1 MAYQKQQGASR
12 FFSSLTTKLQF
23 SLLFLSLV
31 GIAFGVKSYYHVLND
46 FGENAAASFEHDL
59 YIQILIAI
67 VVNAAVGWYIHGAT
81 TKRIINLGDRMRD
94 LTNGKLDIV
103 VPYVES
109 PDQLGSMARKVKIF
123 QENAVNLRRLEQE
136 QEKARTQAETDRKKL
151 LNDLADTMDMSV
163 RTITQ
168 RLDESAGQLDKASRL
183 VADSSTKVS
192 SRVKDLF
199 SIANQTSG
207 NVGSVS
213 NAAQE
218 LSSSIEEIS
227 RQVAKS
233 SQITQTAVQ
242 KARTANTAIQALSD
256 GAAKIGDV
264 IEMVRSIAAQIN
276 LLALNATIEAARAGE
291 AGKGFSVVASEVKT
305 LATQT
310 AKATEQ
316 IAQIV
321 SGIQGE
327 TQSTVNSI
335 VEISQSV
342 TQIHEIATVIASAV
356 EEQDASTRGIAN
368 NIREAAGYTS
378 QLAETTESVSNT
390 SAQAGVASQEM
401 LGACGLVHEQLEL
414 LSSKVNGLLSSLR
427 AA

>member
-1 MAYQKQQGASR
+1 MSYQKQQGASR

-23 SLLFLSLV
+23 SLLFLSFV
-31 GIAFGVKSYYHVLND
+31 GIAFGVKSYFHVVDD
-46 FGENAAASFEHDL
+46 FGMEAGAVFEHDL
-59 YIQILIAI
+59 YVQILIAI
-67 VVNAAVGWYIHGAT
+67 VVNGLVGWYIHAAT
-81 TKRIINLGDRMRD
+81 TKRIINLGERMRD
-94 LTNGKLDIV
+94 LTEGRLEITI
-103 VPYVES
+103 PYIDS
-109 PDQLGSMARKVKIF
+109 TDQIGSMARKVKIF
-123 QENAVNLRRLEQE
+123 QENAINLRRLEAQQE
-136 QEKARTQAETDRKKL
+136 ADRKKAEQDRKKL
-151 LNDLADTMDMSV
+151 LNDLADTMDLSV
-163 RTITQ
+163 RAITQ

-183 VADSSTKVS
+183 VADSSTKVA

-199 SIANQTSG
+199 AIANQTSG

-242 KARTANTAIQALSD
+242 KAQNANTAIHALSE

-327 TQSTVNSI
+327 TQSTVSSI
-335 VEISQSV
+335 LEISQSV

-368 NIREAAGYTS
+368 NIREAAANTS
-378 QLAETTESVSNT
+378 QLAETTESVSDT
-390 SAQAGVASQEM
+390 SVQAGEASREM
-401 LGACGLVHEQLEL
+401 LSACGLVHEQLEL

-427 AA
+427 QA